1 MTIAELIEKLKE
13 FPEDMEIVTD
23 TGGMFY
29 DREISLEVVTAT
41 ADPAELIEPDEYTIY
56 NKPDLGDYWEF
67 SRANT
72 DVLLLY

>member
-1 MTIAELIEKLKE
+1 MKLKDLIAKLNQ

-23 TGGMFY
+23 DGGMFY
-29 DREISLEVVTAT
+29 NTTIDLEVVTAT
-41 ADPAELIEPDEYTIY
+41 VHPAKLIEPDEYTIY

-67 SRANT
+67 SRVNT